1 MTNKNKKKLN
11 IVSENVK
18 SSDKMIVY
26 KLNREKKVICQNGL
40 SLGLLKTF
48 VDF

>member
-1 MTNKNKKKLN
+1 MVSKN
-11 IVSENVK
+11 IK
-18 SSDKMIVY
+18 SGDKMIVR
-26 KLNREKKVICQNGL
+26 KLNREKKVIYQNDL